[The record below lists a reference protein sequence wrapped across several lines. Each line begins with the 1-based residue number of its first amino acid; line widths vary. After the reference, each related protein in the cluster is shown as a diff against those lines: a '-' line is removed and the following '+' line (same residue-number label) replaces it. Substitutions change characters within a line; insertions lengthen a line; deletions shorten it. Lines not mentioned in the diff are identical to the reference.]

1 MQTVDPLV
9 SIEASEDESK
19 EAASL
24 AGWIVAAEII
34 ARLREHSLL
43 SPIDVAA
50 IIGPALADLT
60 RAELDE
66 LSRQLDG
73 PLFDSP
79 RSCLER
85 YLRRQH

>member
-9 SIEASEDESK
+9 SIEASEEESK
-19 EAASL
+19 GAASL

-43 SPIDVAA
+43 SQIDIVG
-50 IIGPALADLT
+50 IVGPALSDLSKP
-60 RAELDE
+60 ELDE
-66 LSRQLDG
+66 LSRQLDV
-73 PLFDSP
+73 PIVDSP
-79 RSCLER
+79 HGCLER